1 MPQLDTETQKQ
12 VIKEA
17 LQEWL
22 DKQFA
27 TLGRWTV
34 GGLCS
39 MALAVLVYLLSSHT
53 IRCSEV
59 YWFW

>member
-1 MPQLDTETQKQ
+1 MEENDKKLEKE

-27 TLGRWTV
+27 AFGKWTAM
-34 GGLCS
+34 GLL
-39 MALAVLVYLLSSHT
+39 ALAFAGCVYLGLIGQGWHK
-53 IRCSEV
+53 
-59 YWFW
+59 

>member
-39 MALAVLVYLLSSHT
+39 MALAVLVYLYLSQHGWSK
-53 IRCSEV
+53 
-59 YWFW
+59 

>member
-1 MPQLDTETQKQ
+1 MPQLDSETQKQ

-39 MALAVLVYLLSSHT
+39 MALAVLVYLYLSQQGWSK
-53 IRCSEV
+53 
-59 YWFW
+59 